1 MQSFH
6 IGEDSHK
13 PFHVNLGSDT
23 IERYQQ
29 VWSKLLIYVLRT
41 ANSETQL
48 YQLTESQ
55 QTRVDNLLLAAN
67 QATQYISEELEEE
80 EVEAMDQKIDKS
92 CLHLC
97 IALLDHRLDHD
108 EYESAIVSYLA
119 VAALQHIP
127 GDDPN
132 QYKFKDAS
140 EYTSILSGFIKIAQM
155 LTVQYCLEEEE
166 SGEVVSCRE
175 LLEQVHTRFLVVST
189 ATPMDWVLR
198 LRLYG
203 RGIGRKTTAVGY
215 VNWVGETVIYKEMEL
230 SMSDFRQLVHKL
242 YDETHHILLNDLLFA
257 NDSSKFSFLSM
268 YKQYSDKGNMEVT
281 IF

>member
-67 QATQYISEELEEE
+67 RATQYISEEE

-92 CLHLC
+92 CLQLC
-97 IALLDHRLDHD
+97 IALLDHRLDHN

-132 QYKFKDAS
+132 
-140 EYTSILSGFIKIAQM
+140 
-155 LTVQYCLEEEE
+155 
-166 SGEVVSCRE
+166 
-175 LLEQVHTRFLVVST
+175 
-189 ATPMDWVLR
+189 
-198 LRLYG
+198 
-203 RGIGRKTTAVGY
+203 
-215 VNWVGETVIYKEMEL
+215 
-230 SMSDFRQLVHKL
+230 
-242 YDETHHILLNDLLFA
+242 
-257 NDSSKFSFLSM
+257 
-268 YKQYSDKGNMEVT
+268 
-281 IF
+281 

>member
-55 QTRVDNLLLAAN
+55 QTRVDNLLLVAN
-67 QATQYISEELEEE
+67 RATQYISEELEEE

-92 CLHLC
+92 CLQLC
-97 IALLDHRLDHD
+97 IVLLDHRLDHD

-175 LLEQVHTRFLVVST
+175 LLEQVHTQFLVVST

-215 VNWVGETVIYKEMEL
+215 VNWVGETVIYKETEL

-257 NDSSKFSFLSM
+257 NDSSKFLS
-268 YKQYSDKGNMEVT
+268 
-281 IF
+281 